1 MSASKRLKSKE
12 RRGLLDEA
20 KAALK
25 GLTMERLINMRFE
38 VGRELNRQMTH
49 ANDLRIRL
57 DAVRSEISEREE
69 TWDGYRITD
78 HAVVRYLERHKGLD
92 IAAVR
97 TEIADMVKAS
107 KGIDLQ
113 DGRPDRGVVRH
124 GNLAFGVDP
133 REDSAA
139 VTTVFHEE
147 EMPVMKVITN
157 ER

>member
-1 MSASKRLKSKE
+1 MSSKE
-12 RRGLLDEA
+12 RRGLLNEA
-20 KAALK
+20 KSALK
-25 GLTMERLINMRFE
+25 GLTVEQLINVRFE
-38 VGRELNRQMTH
+38 IGRELNRQMTH

-57 DAVRSEISEREE
+57 DAVRAEISEREE

-107 KGIDLQ
+107 DGVDLR
-113 DGRPDRGVVRH
+113 DGMPHRGVVRH
-124 GNLAFGVDP
+124 GSLAFGVDP

-147 EMPVMKVITN
+147 ELPIMKVITN